1 MPGGTP
7 LKRQWIFVTP
17 DGIVAYDWGDGQA
30 QDLVTGEF
38 FPAPP
43 QHTYLTADDAVLQ
56 QLVRMGVA
64 ETFDD
69 DYLYVRTLPERPQR
83 TLD

>member
-1 MPGGTP
+1 MPNGTP
-7 LKRQWIFVTP
+7 LKRQWIFVTH
-17 DGIVAYDWGDGQA
+17 DGVIAYDWGDGQA

-38 FPAPP
+38 FSMPAA
-43 QHTYLTADDAVLQ
+43 HAYLTANDTVLQ

-69 DYLYVRTLPERPQR
+69 DYLYVRTLPERPRR